1 MAVTADIAISIADTR
16 HFVLGTIASFVYN
29 QMADAVSTRKQ
40 TPKYTKLKID
50 LLVKKRLR
58 EKHKMFAFCSQKR
71 QFSMIWDTP
80 FRIKDFS
87 KNYVEQ
93 GLKKFT
99 KIGTRSRFGMRNR
112 ECRMTAEIFMQ
123 I

>member
-1 MAVTADIAISIADTR
+1 MAVTADIAISIANTR

-29 QMADAVSTRKQ
+29 QMAGTAAPVKQ

-71 QFSMIWDTP
+71 QFSMIWDTQ

-87 KNYVEQ
+87 KKYIEQ
-93 GLKKFT
+93 SLKLFT
-99 KIGTRSRFGMRNR
+99 GERWKRR
-112 ECRMTAEIFMQ
+112 CRT
-123 I
+123 

>member
-1 MAVTADIAISIADTR
+1 MAGTAAP
-16 HFVLGTIASFVYN
+16 V
-29 QMADAVSTRKQ
+29 KQ

-71 QFSMIWDTP
+71 QFSMIWDTQ

-87 KNYVEQ
+87 KKYIEQ

-99 KIGTRSRFGMRNR
+99 KIEARSRCGMRNR
-112 ECRMTAEIFMQ
+112 ECRMTAEIFMK